1 MSSAATLTLQT
12 FSDEIEKVT
21 AEAGTS
27 VVSVGGDGR
36 AGTGVV
42 WDDRHI
48 VTAYHVVSGQD
59 EVEISFQGRRLP
71 GRVKGSNMASDV
83 ALIELNEK
91 MTPIPRGNSD
101 ALKVGQFVL
110 ALANPYDGG
119 VGATSGII
127 TGVRKRVGG
136 WWRFSVDE
144 AIVTDARVNPG
155 YSGGP
160 LVNAAGQMIGMN
172 VAYVSSRGIA
182 VPVNRISRIVDRIM
196 AGKATARPHLGIT
209 MNYVSLPQE
218 MQGAGHGLIILSVE
232 KESPAEKAGLLLG
245 DVIVTVA
252 GKKAAEELRF
262 RELLDE
268 DDIGSNVQLGVL
280 RGGNYLELTA
290 VPEASA
296 EEE

>member
-12 FSDEIEKVT
+12 FSDEIERVT

-27 VVSVGGDGR
+27 VVSVGSDGR
-36 AGTGVV
+36 AGTGIV
-42 WDDRHI
+42 WDEQKV

-59 EVEISFQGRRLP
+59 EVEVSLQGRRVT
-71 GRVKGSNMASDV
+71 GRVKGVDTASDV
-83 ALIELNEK
+83 ALIEVGEK
-91 MTPIPRGNSD
+91 LTPIQRGDSD

-127 TGVRKRVGG
+127 TGVRKRIGG

-160 LVNAAGQMIGMN
+160 LVNASGQLIGMN

-182 VPVNRISRIVDRIM
+182 VPVNRMARIVDRIM
-196 AGKATARPHLGIT
+196 SGRVSARPHLGIT
-209 MNYVSLPQE
+209 MNYVNLPQAVK
-218 MQGAGHGLIILSVE
+218 GARHGLIILSVE
-232 KESPAEKAGLLLG
+232 KESPAEKAGLMLG
-245 DVIVTVA
+245 DVIVTVG
-252 GKKAAEELRF
+252 GKSAAEELRF
-262 RELLDE
+262 RDLLNE
-268 DDIGSNVQLGVL
+268 DDIGREVKLGVL
-280 RGGNYLELTA
+280 RGGNYLELKA
-290 VPEASA
+290 SPEASK
-296 EEE
+296 EED